1 MRWKSHVR
9 FGRRSA
15 ETDRSKDRHRAADR
29 PHTKLR
35 GPSKG
40 IFYHLYVLIDIFSRY
55 NPGWLVSTCEES
67 NLAADFIAGAIGSN
81 GTAPHSVHA
90 DRGTSMTSKP
100 VSMLLTDLGVT
111 RSHSRPHVSNDN
123 PFSEAQYRTLKYLPD
138 FPDHFDSL
146 EHAKQFCTKFFYQY
160 NYVIAIPASDGTP
173 QPPCTS
179 VPRTPSTT
187 PGRPPSPPPTTPTRR
202 GSADDPTHLN
212 DRTRPGSTN
221 PHHPK
226 RNKLTPRVSL
236 DLTYTAAVVPR
247 STN

>member
-40 IFYHLYVLIDIFSRY
+40 IFYHLYVLIDIFSRF

-67 NLAADFIAGAIGSN
+67 NLAADFIAGAIGRN
-81 GTAPHSVHA
+81 GAAPHSVHA

-138 FPDHFDSL
+138 FPDHFKSL
-146 EHAKQFCTKFFYQY
+146 EHAKQFCTEFFYQY
-160 NYVIAIPASDGTP
+160 NYIHRHSALIHRDG
-173 QPPCTS
+173 CS
-179 VPRTPSTT
+179 
-187 PGRPPSPPPTTPTRR
+187 
-202 GSADDPTHLN
+202 
-212 DRTRPGSTN
+212 
-221 PHHPK
+221 
-226 RNKLTPRVSL
+226 
-236 DLTYTAAVVPR
+236 
-247 STN
+247 